1 MRNKTILPEYIGK
14 KYLIDTGRK
23 DKKEILVKLE
33 HIGLKFG
40 ELAPTRINKKIPNK
54 SGSGGGVKSIKT
66 SVKK

>member
-23 DKKEILVKLE
+23 EKKEILVKIE

-40 ELAPTRINKKIPNK
+40 ELAITRTPKKIPNK
-54 SGSGGGVKSIKT
+54 SVSVKQKTASAKT
-66 SVKK
+66 SKK

>member
-40 ELAPTRINKKIPNK
+40 ELVVTRTPKKIPLNK
-54 SGSGGGVKSIKT
+54 SKDSIKSAKKT
-66 SVKK
+66 SK